1 MAGTGALLSS
11 PALLRPT
18 HRVTGSTH
26 SCFLSGN
33 SLRSVSHQCSTFNAT
48 RQVVTM
54 SRYRGPRL
62 RIVRRLGELPGLTQ
76 KTPKRQ
82 APPGQHGAT
91 AKKPTQYGVRLLEKQ
106 KLRYNY
112 GVTEHQ
118 LVNYVKKA
126 RRMKGST
133 GEILLQLLEM
143 RLDSIVFRL
152 GLAPTM
158 SAARQ
163 IVCHGHIT
171 VNGRRVDIASYQCK
185 PGETVGV
192 YSQKQSKALVES
204 WKDQSM
210 RPIPNHL
217 STSEDGAKVTAIVN
231 RQDVAL
237 SINELLI
244 IEYYSRKM

>member
-1 MAGTGALLSS
+1 M
-11 PALLRPT
+11 
-18 HRVTGSTH
+18 
-26 SCFLSGN
+26 
-33 SLRSVSHQCSTFNAT
+33 
-48 RQVVTM
+48 
-54 SRYRGPRL
+54 
-62 RIVRRLGELPGLTQ
+62 
-76 KTPKRQ
+76 
-82 APPGQHGAT
+82 
-91 AKKPTQYGVRLLEKQ
+91 EKQ
-106 KLRYNY
+106 KLRFNY

-118 LVNYVKKA
+118 LVNYIKKA

-192 YSQKQSKALVES
+192 HSQKQSKALVES
-204 WKDQSM
+204 WKDSSA
-210 RPIPNHL
+210 RPMPNHL
-217 STSEDGAKVTAIVN
+217 SWEEGNNAQITSIVK

-244 IEYYSRKM
+244 IEYYSRKL